1 MQETGCSS
9 TYNFGARKIVIFGC
23 MIEIGKLNTLT
34 ALRETSVGVFLGDEA
49 GNDVLLPNKYVP
61 RSLRADD
68 TITVFVYTDSEDR
81 PIATTLTPKAM
92 RHEFAY
98 LEVVAVTKV
107 GAFMDMGLEKDL
119 FVPFKEQARLMEVG
133 YSYVVF
139 LYLDDETNRL
149 VASAKLNKFLDP
161 DPSDLNDGDEVA
173 LMAYDITDLGVN
185 VIINNRYRGLLYAS
199 DIYKRIYI
207 GDRMTGYIKQIRDDD
222 RIDVTLQKPGYEGI
236 EPNAKRILDML
247 KASNGF
253 LPLTDNSPPE
263 AIYKTLEI
271 SKKTFKKAIGALYRD
286 RQIRIETDGIYL
298 V

>member
-1 MQETGCSS
+1 M
-9 TYNFGARKIVIFGC
+9 VIFDR

-34 ALRETSVGVFLGDEA
+34 VLRDTSVGMYLGDEA
-49 GNDVLLPNKYVP
+49 GNDILLPNKYVP
-61 RSLRADD
+61 RSLKPDD
-68 TITVFVYTDSEDR
+68 SITVFVYTDSEDR

-98 LEVVAVTKV
+98 LEVVAATAV

-119 FVPFKEQARLMEVG
+119 FVPFKEQARLMDVG
-133 YSYVVF
+133 HSYVVF

-161 DPSDLNDGDEVA
+161 DPSDLREGDEVD
-173 LMAYDITDLGVN
+173 LLAYDITDLGVN
-185 VIINNRYRGLLYAS
+185 VIINNRYRGLVYAS
-199 DIYKRIYI
+199 DIYKRIYV
-207 GDRMTGYIKQIRDDD
+207 GDRLTGYIKFIRDDD

-236 EPNAKRILDML
+236 EPNAKRILDVL

-253 LPLTDNSPPE
+253 LPLTDTSPPE
-263 AIYKTLEI
+263 AIYKALEM
-271 SKKTFKKAIGALYRD
+271 SKKTFKKAVGALYRD
-286 RQIRIETDGIYL
+286 RQVRIEPDGIHL